1 MRATLGHSPGE
12 LSGCHN
18 DVGNMKEYI
27 KDCHGFEDD
36 NITILM
42 DDGSSTEPTRANILA
57 AYKKLVAETQPG
69 DAVFCHYSGHGG
81 KLRDDDGDEGEYNK
95 KKYCVG
101 RHDVPRAHANPVIL
115 STFPQ
120 RTVMMRLW
128 SHWTINNP
136 VRFVTMISSKPW
148 WAASRRASP

>member
-1 MRATLGHSPGE
+1 MTLHIGHSPGE

-27 KDCHGFEDD
+27 KDCHGFEED

-42 DDGSSTEPTRANILA
+42 DDGTHTEPNRANILA

-81 KLRDDDGDEGEYNK
+81 KLRDDDGDEGK
-95 KKYCVG
+95 
-101 RHDVPRAHANPVIL
+101 
-115 STFPQ
+115 
-120 RTVMMRLW
+120 
-128 SHWTINNP
+128 
-136 VRFVTMISSKPW
+136 
-148 WAASRRASP
+148 